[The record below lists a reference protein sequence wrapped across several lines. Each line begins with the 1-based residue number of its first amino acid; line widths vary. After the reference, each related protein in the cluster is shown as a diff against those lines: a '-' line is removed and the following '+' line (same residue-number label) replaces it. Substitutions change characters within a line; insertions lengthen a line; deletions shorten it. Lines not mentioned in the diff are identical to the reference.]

1 MDLMQREKNQ
11 SPLQRPSHQIL
22 FIQSYLRELNHLW
35 PSITTVLTGAGTLRH
50 EGMKR
55 LAYTQAK
62 VKKVTNL
69 NPGQLDHAVRQIQTE
84 RVLKDIILE
93 GSIE

>member
-1 MDLMQREKNQ
+1 
-11 SPLQRPSHQIL
+11 
-22 FIQSYLRELNHLW
+22 
-35 PSITTVLTGAGTLRH
+35 
-50 EGMKR
+50 MKR